1 MTEVEDSVT
10 RITMEAPVVEVTV
23 LEDRSHVT
31 RRGSVELPP
40 GRTKVRVE
48 GVAPV
53 LSDKTLAV
61 AMRDSDGA
69 KVTDARV
76 ERRMLSL
83 AERTEFEHEQ
93 IVEQV
98 QQLMIEDHRLN
109 RGKQALGGQRI
120 LVDQMVG
127 QVLEDVA
134 TDVAWGQGS
143 AEDWQRALE
152 ELTQRE
158 RAVRD
163 EQLALDRQEKD
174 LGERR
179 RDVIARKESLSR
191 PDMKLATAIEI
202 DIEAD
207 AQTNCTL
214 DVSYI
219 VPAACWRPQHTAR
232 LVSGDGGG
240 QKVIFEVDGCVW
252 QRTGED
258 WTDAKLRFSTQRLS
272 LGTEPPLLSDD
283 VLAVKRKPPEVD
295 VEAREQTIQVAG
307 LGKAGQEA
315 PEVPGVDDGGETF
328 ALAGAT
334 PLTVVSNG
342 RPHRVNIFSFESE
355 AETELVCMPEAAQA
369 VVKKVMLANRAA
381 HPVLAG
387 PVDLVVDGG
396 LIGHTP
402 ILFVA
407 PDEKFE
413 IGFGPDAALR
423 VRRNVE
429 RVDEKAGTLGRYV
442 RQKITVKLNLSNTG
456 GQTRSFEVRERI
468 PVSQV
473 EQVQIDFDAKGT
485 TPSASPDKDG
495 FVVWQVTLPAGGQKK
510 VSMKYTL
517 TKHRDV
523 VGLP

>member
-1 MTEVEDSVT
+1 MEEAEDSVT
-10 RITMEAPVVEVTV
+10 RITIEAPVVEVTV
-23 LEDRSHVT
+23 LEDRAHVT
-31 RRGSVELPP
+31 RRGSVQLPP

-48 GVAPV
+48 DVAPV

-61 AMRDSDGA
+61 AVHDSEGP

-93 IVEQV
+93 IFEQER
-98 QQLMIEDHRLN
+98 QLMIEDQRLK
-109 RGKQALGGQRI
+109 RREKTLGGQRT
-120 LVDQMVG
+120 LVDQMVR
-127 QVLEDVA
+127 QALEDVA

-143 AEDWQRALE
+143 SEDWQCALE

-158 RAVRD
+158 RAVRH

-174 LGERR
+174 LAVRR

-207 AQTNCTL
+207 VQSNCTL

-232 LVSGDGGG
+232 LVSDNDGR
-240 QKVIFEVDGCVW
+240 QKVIFEVDGCLW

-258 WTDAKLRFSTQRLS
+258 WTDARFRFSTQRLS
-272 LGTEPPLLSDD
+272 LGTEPPLLNDD
-283 VLAVKRKPPEVD
+283 VLAVKRKPPEVE
-295 VEAREQTIQVAG
+295 VEAREHKIQVVG
-307 LGKAGQEA
+307 LGKAGQET

-328 ALAGAT
+328 ALPGAT

-355 AETELVCMPEAAQA
+355 AEAELVCMPEVAQA
-369 VVKKVMLANRAA
+369 VVKKVVLTNHAA

-387 PVDLVVDGG
+387 PVDLIVDGG

-423 VRRNVE
+423 VRRIVE
-429 RVDEKAGTLGRYV
+429 RVDEKAGALGRYV
-442 RQKITVKLNLSNTG
+442 RQKITVKLNLCNTG

-468 PVSQV
+468 PVSEV
-473 EQVQIDFDAKGT
+473 EQVQIDFDVKGT

-495 FVVWQVTLPAGGQKK
+495 FVVWHITLPAGGQEK
-510 VSMKYTL
+510 VTMKYTL